1 MAIENEAIM
10 IEQLMELWSDNILS
24 EFAIKFN
31 SAIVVSTSN
40 NSDVLVKR
48 LDERP
53 YKTGYDFN
61 WYYTLSQ
68 WVIYYLANKYVI
80 SLDSKISEAKEF
92 KINSDENSEVDS
104 SSYTQVNDTI
114 KVKNKPAPKPGLK
127 CHFCNLK
134 YCLEEERNEHEEF
147 WHSKRTIM

>member
-1 MAIENEAIM
+1 MVFYNDQTTHGTVERQYFFGVCYQN
-10 IEQLMELWSDNILS
+10 QFCYSSDH
-24 EFAIKFN
+24 
-31 SAIVVSTSN
+31 VD

-80 SLDSKISEAKEF
+80 ALDSKISEAKEF
-92 KINSDENSEVDS
+92 QINSDKNNEVDS
-104 SSYTQVNDTI
+104 SLYARVNDTI

-134 YCLEEERNEHEEF
+134 YCLEVERNEHEEF
-147 WHSKRTIM
+147 WHSKRTI